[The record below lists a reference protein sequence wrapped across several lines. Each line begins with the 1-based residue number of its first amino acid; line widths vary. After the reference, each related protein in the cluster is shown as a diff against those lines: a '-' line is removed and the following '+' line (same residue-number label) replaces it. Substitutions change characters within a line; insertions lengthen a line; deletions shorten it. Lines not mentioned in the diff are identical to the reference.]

1 MSKRKIPTLIIEHVS
16 DRGNLHLLSM
26 LEHRRDKYL
35 VIVDNIDEESITAY
49 VLDYAQQEGVDLRT
63 FIGLAEEWLQR
74 SDGKYPLSFEL
85 SRLGL
90 TSTAR
95 RIYKTFDLAYVTRLV
110 GRSFSYDLTT
120 PVRVRRRRAS
130 RVPAGIE
137 IRPRATVH
145 ALRDALTGPCAS
157 VNSVE
162 PVKQ

>member
-16 DRGNLHLLSM
+16 DRGNLHLLSL

-35 VIVDNIDEESITAY
+35 VIVDNIDDENITAY

-63 FIGLAEEWLQR
+63 FIGVAEEWLER
-74 SDGKYPLSFEL
+74 SGGQYPLSFEL

-90 TSTAR
+90 TEAAR

-110 GRSFSYDLTT
+110 GRSFSFDLTT

-130 RVPAGIE
+130 RVPAGVE
-137 IRPRATVH
+137 VRPKSSATV
-145 ALRDALTGPCAS
+145 LTLQPRVQNS
-157 VNSVE
+157 VNL
-162 PVKQ
+162 